1 MKHTTIT
8 YLLLVALLAF
18 FTGCGG
24 SSSDAPT
31 TQEIAID
38 KMKAYTKGGNAPTLQ
53 DYLDAGVVGV
63 TADNLAQINEVVENL
78 TEEEVDTTEEIQA
91 LANALGVQVNT
102 DSSPVAPTT
111 STPPTSTA
119 PSPTPPSP
127 SPTPCTNVNPIT
139 GGCED

>member
-8 YLLLVALLAF
+8 HLLLVALLAF

-38 KMKAYTKGGNAPTLQ
+38 KMIAYTKGGSAPTLQ
-53 DYLDAGVVGV
+53 DYLDAGVTGV
-63 TADNLAQINEVVENL
+63 TADNLAEINEVVVNL

-102 DSSPVAPTT
+102 DPSPVAPTT